1 MLKIY
6 DVRSMFKINRQEWDV
21 CGNLGWICE
30 DESEICKEVVILDK
44 MRFYRALET
53 IAANP
58 NDYKGMS
65 AGQTLFR
72 HRPYIEISNP
82 HYLECERY
90 YAKDAH
96 TISYKLVCREKEGV
110 TLEWI
115 MEHLS
120 AEKAIQYFKER
131 GMSICPIK
139 SP

>member
-65 AGQTLFR
+65 AGQTFFQ

-82 HYLECERY
+82 RYLECERY

-96 TISYKLVCREKEGV
+96 TISYKLVCQEKECV

-115 MEHLS
+115 MGHLS